1 MARGV
6 LVIVYFFQYVDKRP
20 GPVAL
25 VLLRFV
31 KKQAGKNLGVD
42 CRMNKGVCKYDRLTF
57 QVVRMGLKTLTTLLC
72 CFLNMR
78 M

>member
-6 LVIVYFFQYVDKRP
+6 LVILYFFQYVDKRP

-31 KKQAGKNLGVD
+31 KKQMGRQKLGH
-42 CRMNKGVCKYDRLTF
+42 
-57 QVVRMGLKTLTTLLC
+57 GLQNEQG
-72 CFLNMR
+72 NMQI
-78 M
+78 